1 MELHASF
8 AFLDAPSSL
17 ARWGLWSTYFTKAM
31 LEATFTDSKGIALE
45 GGVLD
50 FTLEFP
56 VKEDK
61 IEKRQISDSA
71 GKIMHL
77 IEFKGCEG
85 GNYADDFVHYSNGKS
100 TWSTRYEVGKY
111 WAENVL
117 LKDLAD
123 KPHEYWFG
131 HICKR
136 WLSNWSRD

>member
-1 MELHASF
+1 
-8 AFLDAPSSL
+8 
-17 ARWGLWSTYFTKAM
+17 
-31 LEATFTDSKGIALE
+31 
-45 GGVLD
+45 
-50 FTLEFP
+50 
-56 VKEDK
+56 
-61 IEKRQISDSA
+61 
-71 GKIMHL
+71 MHL

-123 KPHEYWFG
+123 KSHEYWFG